1 MSISIGSNA
10 GYDSFISQLNM
21 DNAKE
26 KSGKAEALSSKLTS
40 GNLQDAT
47 DDELMDVCKSFESY
61 LLEKVLERTKKTL
74 TDSEE
79 DDSPYMNMFGDKLY
93 QEYANQITEHGEL
106 GLAQKLYEAMKRD
119 FGAKVK
125 ADDSGA

>member
-1 MSISIGSNA
+1 MSISIGSTP
-10 GYDSFISQLNM
+10 GIDSYISQLTT
-21 DNAKE
+21 DNAKSKTGTGAVLE
-26 KSGKAEALSSKLTS
+26 SKLTK

-47 DDELMDVCKSFESY
+47 DEELMDVCKSFESY
-61 LLEKVLERTKKTL
+61 LLEKVLEKTKKTL

-93 QEYANQITEHGEL
+93 KEYADQITEHGEL

-119 FGAKVK
+119 FGAKVN
-125 ADDSGA
+125 DSRT